1 MSEEI
6 SFDSLTVVIVLYK
19 ESFELISNTL
29 SKIKNFK
36 IIIVDND
43 GNNHLKEKI
52 LSNFKIDQYILN
64 KKNTGFSA
72 GYNKGLKLSRTR
84 FSLVLGPDCIIFEK
98 DIFLLINK
106 LNKFDNALIV
116 SPTSYD
122 EKNNLTYAGGPL
134 PEHGDKNK
142 VLDISG
148 DVCVDNTLGACML
161 LRTKDLKEKKLFFD
175 ENFFLYF
182 SDDDLCRRV
191 KLMNKSIIQV
201 FDAKCI
207 HQHGKIKV
215 KNIYFKKFIRE
226 YNFSFDQLYYYYKIN
241 QHHDL
246 IISLKKKI
254 PSLIIKL
261 FIKLMLFQYLDA
273 VKSFSKIFAYYKF
286 KRKFLRRGGRAV

>member
-1 MSEEI
+1 MSNEI
-6 SFDSLTVVIVLYK
+6 SFNSLTIVIVLYR
-19 ESFELISNTL
+19 ESFNLVSNTL

-36 IIIVDND
+36 IIIIDND
-43 GNNHLKEKI
+43 NNNDLKKKI

-64 KKNTGFSA
+64 KKNIGFSA
-72 GYNKGLKLSRTR
+72 GYNQGLKLSTTK

-98 DIFLLINK
+98 DIFLLIKK
-106 LNKFDNALIV
+106 LIKFDNTLIV

-134 PEHGDKNK
+134 PENGNKDK
-142 VLDISG
+142 VFTISG

-161 LRTKDLKEKKLFFD
+161 FRTNDLKEKKLFFD

-191 KLMNKSIIQV
+191 KSMKKSIIQV

-215 KNIYFKKFIRE
+215 KNTYIKKFIRE
-226 YNFSFDQLYYYYKIN
+226 YNFCFDQLYYFYKIN
-241 QHHDL
+241 QHYYL
-246 IISLKKKI
+246 ISTLKKKI
-254 PSLIIKL
+254 PLLVVKLLFKLI
-261 FIKLMLFQYLDA
+261 LFQYLDA

-286 KRKFLRRGGRAV
+286 KRKFLRRDGRVV